1 MHNIGLGVIIHLE
14 YIIYQVYII
23 HKSVYHPPS
32 IIYQVYMKHKRMIV
46 EVQS

>member
-23 HKSVYHPPS
+23 HKC
-32 IIYQVYMKHKRMIV
+32 MIV